1 MIDIKV
7 GSVTNAQRG
16 ARVLKSR
23 GYKVNIR
30 KLEHPSK
37 SDGCGYVLRI
47 NSESEEALTILK
59 NSSIKVTGVEYV

>member
-16 ARVLKSR
+16 ARVLKSY
-23 GYKVNIR
+23 GYRVNIR

-47 NSESEEALTILK
+47 NEEAQEAAGLLEK
-59 NSSIKVTGVEYV
+59 NGIKVTGVDYV

>member
-7 GSVTNAQRG
+7 GSVTSAQRG
-16 ARVLKSR
+16 ARVLKSH

-59 NSSIKVTGVEYV
+59 NSSIKVTGVDSV